1 MLYLLSNHCVKL
13 ILFFGVIMKS
23 PFLLSI
29 AVLTLSSF
37 ISTVAIAAPAPGF
50 SNGIEVYESQDG
62 GVYTTTWTAYP
73 MTITSYGGPK
83 YDKPDGKLVA
93 LTADGK
99 TSAFRGV
106 LSISCLSPTSSHIE
120 SDEDYKSLKEA
131 MADGTIPRPA
141 VNGLFAKFC
150 K

>member
-1 MLYLLSNHCVKL
+1 MRN
-13 ILFFGVIMKS
+13 INFTIGVTMKS

-29 AVLTLSSF
+29 AVLTFSSV
-37 ISTVAIAAPAPGF
+37 ISTVAVAAPGF

-62 GVYTTTWTAYP
+62 GVYTTTWRAYP
-73 MTITSYGGPK
+73 MTIEGYTGPNYK
-83 YDKPDGKLVA
+83 KPDDLLIA

-99 TSAFRGV
+99 TSDFRGV
-106 LSISCLSPTSSHIE
+106 VRISCSSPVSSNIV
-120 SDEDYKSLKEA
+120 SDIDYKSLKDA

>member
-1 MLYLLSNHCVKL
+1 
-13 ILFFGVIMKS
+13 MKS

-29 AVLTLSSF
+29 AVLTFSSL
-37 ISTVAIAAPAPGF
+37 ISTVAVAAPGF

-120 SDEDYKSLKEA
+120 SDEDYKSLKDA

>member
-1 MLYLLSNHCVKL
+1 
-13 ILFFGVIMKS
+13 MKS

-29 AVLTLSSF
+29 AVLTLSSL
-37 ISTVAIAAPAPGF
+37 ISTVAVAAPGF

-62 GVYTTTWTAYP
+62 GVYSTSWRAYP
-73 MTITSYGGPK
+73 MTIEGYTGPN
-83 YDKPDGKLVA
+83 YEKPDSLLIA

-99 TSAFRGV
+99 TSDFRGV
-106 LSISCLSPTSSHIE
+106 LRITCSSPISSNIV
-120 SDEDYKSLKEA
+120 SDGGYKSLKDA

>member
-1 MLYLLSNHCVKL
+1 
-13 ILFFGVIMKS
+13 MKS

-29 AVLTLSSF
+29 AVLTLSPL
-37 ISTVAIAAPAPGF
+37 ISTVAVAAPSF

-62 GVYTTTWTAYP
+62 GVYTTTWRAYP
-73 MTITSYGGPK
+73 MTIEGYTGPNCK
-83 YDKPDGKLVA
+83 KPDDLLIA

-99 TSAFRGV
+99 TSDFRGV
-106 LSISCLSPTSSHIE
+106 VRISCSSPVSSNIV
-120 SDEDYKSLKEA
+120 SDIDYKSLKDA

>member
-23 PFLLSI
+23 SFLLSI
-29 AVLTLSSF
+29 AVLTLSSL
-37 ISTVAIAAPAPGF
+37 ISTVAVAAPGF

-120 SDEDYKSLKEA
+120 SDEDYKSLKDA

>member
-1 MLYLLSNHCVKL
+1 MRNINST
-13 ILFFGVIMKS
+13 IGVIMKS

-29 AVLTLSSF
+29 AVLTLSSL
-37 ISTVAIAAPAPGF
+37 ISTVAVAAPGF

>member
-1 MLYLLSNHCVKL
+1 
-13 ILFFGVIMKS
+13 MKS

-29 AVLTLSSF
+29 AVLTLSSL
-37 ISTVAIAAPAPGF
+37 ISTVAVAAPGF

-62 GVYTTTWTAYP
+62 GVYTTTWRAYP
-73 MTITSYGGPK
+73 MTIEGYTGPNYK
-83 YDKPDGKLVA
+83 KPDDLLIA

-99 TSAFRGV
+99 TSDFRGV
-106 LSISCLSPTSSHIE
+106 VRISCSSPISSNIV
-120 SDEDYKSLKEA
+120 SDIDYKSLKDA
-131 MADGTIPRPA
+131 MADRTIPRPA

>member
-1 MLYLLSNHCVKL
+1 
-13 ILFFGVIMKS
+13 MKS

-29 AVLTLSSF
+29 AVLIFSSL
-37 ISTVAIAAPAPGF
+37 ISTVSIAAPGF

-62 GVYTTTWTAYP
+62 GVYTTTWRAYP
-73 MTITSYGGPK
+73 MTIEGYTGPNYK
-83 YDKPDGKLVA
+83 KPDDLLIA

-99 TSAFRGV
+99 TSDFRGV
-106 LSISCLSPTSSHIE
+106 VRISCSSPVSSNIV
-120 SDEDYKSLKEA
+120 SDVDYKSLKDA
-131 MADGTIPRPA
+131 MADGTIPRPV

>member
-1 MLYLLSNHCVKL
+1 
-13 ILFFGVIMKS
+13 MKS

-62 GVYTTTWTAYP
+62 GVYSTSWRAYP
-73 MTITSYGGPK
+73 MTIEGYTGPN
-83 YDKPDGKLVA
+83 YEKPDSLLIA

-99 TSAFRGV
+99 TSDFRGV
-106 LSISCLSPTSSHIE
+106 LRITCSSPISSNIV
-120 SDEDYKSLKEA
+120 SDGGYKSLKDA

>member
-1 MLYLLSNHCVKL
+1 
-13 ILFFGVIMKS
+13 MKS

-83 YDKPDGKLVA
+83 YDKPDGK
-93 LTADGK
+93 

>member
-1 MLYLLSNHCVKL
+1 
-13 ILFFGVIMKS
+13 MKS
-23 PFLLSI
+23 TFLLSI
-29 AVLTLSSF
+29 AVLTLSSL
-37 ISTVAIAAPAPGF
+37 ISTVAIAAPGF
-50 SNGIEVYESQDG
+50 SNGIELYESQDG
-62 GVYTTTWTAYP
+62 DVYSTSWTAYP

-83 YDKPDGKLVA
+83 YDKPDSKLVA

-99 TSAFRGV
+99 TSDFRGV
-106 LSISCLSPTSSHIE
+106 VRISCSSPVSSNIV
-120 SDEDYKSLKEA
+120 SDIDYKSLKDA

>member
-1 MLYLLSNHCVKL
+1 MRNINST
-13 ILFFGVIMKS
+13 IGVIMKS

-29 AVLTLSSF
+29 AVLIFSSL
-37 ISTVAIAAPAPGF
+37 ISTVSIAAPGF

-62 GVYTTTWTAYP
+62 GVYTTTWRAYP
-73 MTITSYGGPK
+73 MTIEGYTGSNYK
-83 YDKPDGKLVA
+83 KPDSLLIG

-99 TSAFRGV
+99 TSDFRGV
-106 LSISCLSPTSSHIE
+106 LRITCSSPINSNIV
-120 SDEDYKSLKEA
+120 SDKDYKSLKDA

>member
-1 MLYLLSNHCVKL
+1 
-13 ILFFGVIMKS
+13 MKS

-29 AVLTLSSF
+29 AVLTLSSL
-37 ISTVAIAAPAPGF
+37 ISTVAVAAPGF
-50 SNGIEVYESQDG
+50 SNGIEVYKSQDG

-106 LSISCLSPTSSHIE
+106 LSISCLNPTSSHIE
-120 SDEDYKSLKEA
+120 SDEDYKSLKDA

>member
-1 MLYLLSNHCVKL
+1 
-13 ILFFGVIMKS
+13 MKS
-23 PFLLSI
+23 TFLLSI
-29 AVLTLSSF
+29 AVLTLSSL
-37 ISTVAIAAPAPGF
+37 ISTVAIAAPGF
-50 SNGIEVYESQDG
+50 SNGIELYESQDG
-62 GVYTTTWTAYP
+62 DVYSTSWTAYP

-99 TSAFRGV
+99 TSDFRGV
-106 LSISCLSPTSSHIE
+106 VRISCSSPVSSNIV
-120 SDEDYKSLKEA
+120 SDIDYKSLKDA